1 MPTLFT
7 RIINGEIP
15 ARFVYQDSEC
25 VAFLD
30 VRPLA
35 RGHCLVVPRQ
45 PTDQWTD
52 LAASQA
58 AHLTEVAHAIGNA
71 QKQTLNPTRIGLLI
85 AGFEV
90 PHVHVHVV
98 PINSMANL
106 DFALADTSPN
116 PDDLDELRS
125 QIAAALAAAGH
136 QGATI

>member
-1 MPTLFT
+1 MPTIFT

-15 ARFVYQDSEC
+15 ARFVYQDTQC

-35 RGHCLVVPRQ
+35 RGHCLVVPRAEV
-45 PTDQWTD
+45 DQWTD
-52 LAASQA
+52 LTAEQV
-58 AHLTEVAHAIGNA
+58 AHLTKVAHAIGNA
-71 QKQTLNPTRIGLLI
+71 QKQCLNPERIGLLI

-106 DFALADTSPN
+106 DFALANTSPE
-116 PDDLDELRS
+116 PDDLDRLRS
-125 QIAAALAAAGH
+125 QIAEALAATGH
-136 QGATI
+136 QGATP